1 VKILMVTS
9 EAVPFAKAGGLG
21 DAVSALSRALE
32 RAGHDVR
39 IVMPRYYGVD
49 KAKLKVLE
57 GPLGVPVGRGEE
69 WSQVYVGELPAS
81 SVPVYFLEHERFF
94 GRDGI
99 YGDRAEPD
107 FSDNPERFG
116 FLSRGA
122 FQLCRKLGWI
132 PDILHAHDWPSSL
145 VPVYLRHIERRTEFA
160 GSASVLSIHNLG
172 YQGLYS
178 KRSFPYFGLPWEL
191 FHGAGFEFFD
201 KINLLKAGLSNADC
215 LTTVSPTY
223 AREIQTPEFGFGL
236 DGLLRF
242 RSEDLVGILNGVDLD
257 DWNPETD
264 ALLPAAYSAS
274 DLSGK
279 ALCKAALQREFGL
292 PLDAAKPLVGM
303 VSRMADQKG
312 VGELF
317 GPMYG
322 SAYDICSTM
331 DLQFVLIGSGE
342 RWCENEVRS
351 LSSRLPNFRAI
362 VGYDERIAHL
372 IEAGSDFF
380 MMPSRYEPCGL
391 NQMYSLRYGTLP
403 IVHRTGGL
411 ADTVENYNQETGGG
425 TGFMFDRL
433 TPRSI
438 FDTTGWAVWAW
449 YNRSD
454 HIRVMRARAMSR
466 SFSWDHSAGEY
477 RKLYDRALLAARGS
491 EGSGSRSRTS
501 PEG

>member
-1 VKILMVTS
+1 MVTS

-39 IVMPRYYGVD
+39 IAMPRYYGVD
-49 KAKLKVLE
+49 KAALEPME
-57 GPLGVPVGRGEE
+57 GPLGVPVGAGEE
-69 WSQVYVGELPAS
+69 RAAVYRGVLPAS
-81 SVPVYFLEHERFF
+81 SVPVYFFEHDRLF

-116 FLSRGA
+116 FLSRAA
-122 FQLCRKLGWI
+122 FQLCRRLAWI
-132 PDILHAHDWPSSL
+132 PDVLHAHDWPSAM
-145 VPVYLRHIERRTEFA
+145 VPVFLRHVERRSEFA
-160 GSASVLSIHNLG
+160 KSASVLSIHNLG

-191 FHGAGFEFFD
+191 FHGAGFEFYD
-201 KINLLKAGLSNADC
+201 KINLLKAGVTNADC

-257 DWNPETD
+257 DWDPETD
-264 ALLPAAYSAS
+264 RLLPANYSS
-274 DLSGK
+274 DELSGK
-279 ALCKAALQREFGL
+279 ALCKSALQREFGL
-292 PLDAAKPLVGM
+292 PADPAKPLIGM
-303 VSRMADQKG
+303 VSRLADQKG

-322 SAYDICSTM
+322 SAYDICTKM

-342 RWCENEVRS
+342 RWCENEIRS
-351 LSSRLPNFRAI
+351 LAARLPNFRAV

-411 ADTVENYNQETGGG
+411 ADTVENYNQETGAG

-449 YNRSD
+449 YNRSE
-454 HIRVMRARAMSR
+454 HIRVMRRRAMSR
-466 SFSWDHSAGEY
+466 RFSWDHSAREY
-477 RKLYDRALLAARGS
+477 EKLYDRALAAIRGES
-491 EGSGSRSRTS
+491 GGGSKSRALLEG
-501 PEG
+501 